1 MIKNTSERAFVSK
14 VFVFRWLWLM
24 IFSFYWDSQHSP
36 VLIHILFLFNC
47 SNCKWLQLE
56 IVRNPTCDYL
66 FCYNRCFPKGNWDIY
81 THWEM
86 VTLLVYSCW
95 GIVALYQHESH
106 DVHCPQSV
114 ELCTTIKYHG
124 NLLVAMKWGTWRFYT
139 SWHWLVLT
147 SHIAIIHLNS
157 NQPMQCSAVV
167 LANITL

>member
-1 MIKNTSERAFVSK
+1 MSK
-14 VFVFRWLWLM
+14 VFVFRWLWLSNYF
-24 IFSFYWDSQHSP
+24 FSFYWDSQHSP
-36 VLIHILFLFNC
+36 VLIHIVFLFYC

-66 FCYNRCFPKGNWDIY
+66 FCHNRCFPKGNWDIY

-106 DVHCPQSV
+106 DGTLPTKCGVVYNKIPWQLASGYEMGHLKILHCP
-114 ELCTTIKYHG
+114 HG
-124 NLLVAMKWGTWRFYT
+124 TDLIV
-139 SWHWLVLT
+139 ST
-147 SHIAIIHLNS
+147 SHIPIIHLNS